1 MSCLKQ
7 TPTLG
12 MVTPTRVITPEEADG
27 AKEALEAKATM
38 FAMKIAEIAQ
48 LLIIHLKAK
57 ERGLSF

>member
-1 MSCLKQ
+1 
-7 TPTLG
+7 